1 MNKIRLISIAFI
13 SALLCVCC
21 VKDLEVNV
29 EFNAQSYEVSVGD
42 TLNFASEL
50 KIENTKEVPVFSTS
64 DETVAKFVSETV
76 LMALEPGD
84 VEVTATVAG
93 KSATTNVHVNVV
105 LAEKVLLEAPDSVLA
120 ASEQW
125 NKVLAKVE
133 PANYNY
139 ENLVWEFTPS
149 SDSLKL
155 TSNKVSANE
164 YSFKVASYV
173 EGGKVV
179 VKVSDKN
186 SAVSQT
192 ATIVV
197 VKPATSEENP
207 GDLEENPDSVQVAAK
222 IVRLNAPDVI
232 TESDQTWGTVSAEVV
247 AEDAGE

>member
-93 KSATTNVHVNVV
+93 KSATTNVH
-105 LAEKVLLEAPDSVLA
+105 
-120 ASEQW
+120 
-125 NKVLAKVE
+125 
-133 PANYNY
+133 
-139 ENLVWEFTPS
+139 ENGFQEHKEL
-149 SDSLKL
+149 
-155 TSNKVSANE
+155 
-164 YSFKVASYV
+164 
-173 EGGKVV
+173 
-179 VKVSDKN
+179 
-186 SAVSQT
+186 
-192 ATIVV
+192 
-197 VKPATSEENP
+197 
-207 GDLEENPDSVQVAAK
+207 
-222 IVRLNAPDVI
+222 
-232 TESDQTWGTVSAEVV
+232 
-247 AEDAGE
+247 